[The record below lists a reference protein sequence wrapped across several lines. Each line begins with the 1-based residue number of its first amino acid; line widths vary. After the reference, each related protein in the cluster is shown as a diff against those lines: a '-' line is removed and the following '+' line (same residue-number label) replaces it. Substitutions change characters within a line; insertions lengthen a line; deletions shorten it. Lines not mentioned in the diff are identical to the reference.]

1 MDPLRG
7 RQVRRSLRAELSAG
21 LIPAHEVVGAE
32 SGERVVL
39 VPGTFSDRGAWLKLL
54 GALTPRFRCVLFDPR
69 GTGRTADPG
78 VPFGPQQLVTD
89 LLAVMDSAGLA
100 DAHLVGH
107 SLGATVAL
115 LLAAAAPGRVNSVV
129 AISPAEHADA
139 RLRAVFDHWEAL
151 ARSNLTDDQLHLG
164 LVLPAFGRAAF
175 ARLVP
180 GVVRQL
186 SARPLGRES
195 ILRYIECD
203 RRQDL
208 RPFLGSVGTRT
219 LVIAGAEDGL
229 TGSVH
234 ALAVA
239 AGIEGARCEIVS
251 GSGHTPQVER
261 APALARLLVPWLGGG

>member
-1 MDPLRG
+1 M
-7 RQVRRSLRAELSAG
+7 
-21 LIPAHEVVGAE
+21 VGAE
-32 SGERVVL
+32 AGERVVL
-39 VPGTFSDRGAWLKLL
+39 LPGTFSDRGAWLKLL
-54 GALTPRFRCVLFDPR
+54 GALTPRFRCLLFDPR

-78 VPFGPQQLVTD
+78 VPFGPQDLVTD
-89 LLAVMDSAGLA
+89 LLAVMDSAGWA

-107 SLGATVAL
+107 SLGAGVAL

-129 AISPAEHADA
+129 AISPAEHSDA

-151 ARSNLTDDQLHLG
+151 ARSNVSDDQLHLG

-186 SARPLGRES
+186 SARPMRRDS
-195 ILRYIECD
+195 ILRYVECN

-208 RPFLGSVGTRT
+208 RPVLGSVKART
-219 LVIAGAEDGL
+219 LVIAGEEDAL
-229 TGSVH
+229 TGPAH

-239 AGIEGARCEIVS
+239 AGIEGARCEILP
-251 GSGHTPQVER
+251 GSGHTPQVEQ
-261 APALARLLVPWLGGG
+261 APHLARVLVRWLGGG